1 MIVWQIIAVL
11 LVLTAVVAVHEL
23 GHYLF
28 ARWKGMEVEEFC
40 ILGLPFGKKFVLKTT
55 KSGMLITTHP
65 FVPLGGFVRVKG
77 MEPKPDGSEVEVPQ
91 GFYSKGVGARA
102 WVLFAGPLFSV
113 LFGYAL
119 FASGYIMFG
128 ETKPMDAPIIGAV
141 SEASP
146 AEEGGLQV
154 DDRVISANGTPIAT
168 FYELRL
174 ATRPMIGT
182 PINFQVERDGKTLEL
197 QVIPELLEGA
207 TIVGADGMPEYDA
220 SGSIKK
226 EDVGWIGIGPKFETV
241 SVGLIGSFALAAEKS
256 WAILSGTVRVLTKP
270 KDLKENAG
278 GPITIAK
285 FTGEAATQ
293 GPSALF
299 LIAAIIS
306 LSLGI
311 LNLLPIPMFDGGQL
325 VICGIEALRGG
336 RRLSF
341 KIQERVA
348 VVGFALVMM
357 LIISVFWLDIARL
370 RKGASSLPSPAAPSI
385 ELIR

>member
-1 MIVWQIIAVL
+1 
-11 LVLTAVVAVHEL
+11 
-23 GHYLF
+23 
-28 ARWKGMEVEEFC
+28 
-40 ILGLPFGKKFVLKTT
+40 
-55 KSGMLITTHP
+55 MLITTHP

-113 LFGYAL
+113 LFGYVL

-128 ETKPMDAPIIGAV
+128 ETRPVEAPIIGV
-141 SEASP
+141 ISEASP
-146 AEEGGLQV
+146 AEEGGLKAG
-154 DDRVISANGTPIAT
+154 DRVLSANGNPIAT

-174 ATRPMIGT
+174 ATRPVIGV
-182 PINFQVERDGKTLEL
+182 PIDFQVERDGSILEL

-207 TIVGADGMPEYDA
+207 TIVGPDGMPEYDE

-226 EDVGWIGIGPKFETV
+226 EDVGWIGIGPMSETIP
-241 SVGLIGSFALAAEKS
+241 VGVVGAFTLAADKS
-256 WAILSGTVRVLTKP
+256 WAILSGTVRVLAKP

-285 FTGEAATQ
+285 FTGEAATR

-341 KIQERVA
+341 RIQERVA
-348 VVGFALVMM
+348 MVGFALVMM
-357 LIISVFWLDIARL
+357 LIISVFWLDISRL
-370 RKGASSLPSPAAPSI
+370 RKGASSLARPTTPSI